1 VLLKDGLT
9 AGGKPL
15 RDGCAAMVYAKTHDF
30 VHFRLG
36 RFDPQQDD
44 QKIAGGAKN
53 TRNAKA

>member
-1 VLLKDGLT
+1 MKDGLT